1 MLSDKDR
8 EEIVAYKRQK
18 AYDTLHEAEKVAGM
32 GLWNLTGNR
41 LYYAT
46 FHMASA
52 LLVYNGLSAHTHNGV
67 IHLIGEHFVK
77 KGLLDK
83 DCGRLLSKLY
93 SLRQSG
99 DYDDRYNATEEEV
112 MGYFPLT
119 QGLLQAMEKLM
130 DDQAKAN
137 D

>member
-8 EEIVAYKRQK
+8 EEIVAYKKQK

-67 IHLIGEHFVK
+67 IHP
-77 KGLLDK
+77 
-83 DCGRLLSKLY
+83 
-93 SLRQSG
+93 
-99 DYDDRYNATEEEV
+99 TEEEV
-112 MGYFPLT
+112 MDYFPLT
-119 QGLLQAMEKLM
+119 QGLLQTMEKLM

-137 D
+137 N